1 MPHTAKVTDYIENT
15 GTGKARCFV
24 EISDDLDPTTI
35 IATMGVSDTIAN
47 MDARIR
53 EDVVKAV
60 QQIRGEADAIPAKT
74 SYAIADDD
82 TVT

>member
-15 GTGKARCFV
+15 TTGKARCFV
-24 EISDDLDPTTI
+24 EISDDADPTKV
-35 IATMGVSDTIAN
+35 IATMGVSDDIAN

-60 QQIRGEADAIPAKT
+60 QQIRDEADAIPAKT
-74 SYAIADDD
+74 SYGIADDD